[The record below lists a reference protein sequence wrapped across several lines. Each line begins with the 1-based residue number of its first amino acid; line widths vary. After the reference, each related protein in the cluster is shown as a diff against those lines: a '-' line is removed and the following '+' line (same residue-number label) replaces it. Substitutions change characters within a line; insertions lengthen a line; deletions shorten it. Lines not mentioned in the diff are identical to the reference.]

1 MVTMKPRGAVTRPV
15 YEVGND
21 IMKAIIVGCGRVGA
35 TLSRMLAESGADVT
49 IIDLTSDSFRR
60 LGPKFRGTRL
70 VGTGTDISVLKRAG
84 IESSDV
90 FVSVTD
96 GDNRNLMA
104 TQIAKT
110 VFNVPLVMTRVYDPA
125 RAAAYRE
132 MGIHTLCTTSIAANL
147 MFDLAGGKAVE
158 DMIDSLQTVRSGQNT
173 VEKAA

>member
-1 MVTMKPRGAVTRPV
+1 
-15 YEVGND
+15 
-21 IMKAIIVGCGRVGA
+21 MKAIIVGCGRVGA
-35 TLSRMLAESGADVT
+35 TLARMFAESGAEVT

-60 LGPKFRGTRL
+60 LGTKFRGTRL

-84 IESSDV
+84 IEGSDV
-90 FVSVTD
+90 FVAVTD

-110 VFNVPLVMTRVYDPA
+110 VFDIPLVMTRVYDPA

-147 MFDLAGGKAVE
+147 MFDLAGGKPVE
-158 DMIDSLQTVRSGQNT
+158 NLISELQTVRTGQKT
-173 VEKAA
+173 AEPAA

>member
-1 MVTMKPRGAVTRPV
+1 
-15 YEVGND
+15 
-21 IMKAIIVGCGRVGA
+21 MKAIIVGCGRVGA
-35 TLSRMLAESGADVT
+35 TLAKMFAESGAEVT

-60 LGPKFRGTRL
+60 LGTKFRGTRL

-84 IESSDV
+84 IEGADV
-90 FVSVTD
+90 FVAVTD

-110 VFNVPLVMTRVYDPA
+110 VFDIPLVMTRVYDPA

-147 MFDLAGGKAVE
+147 MFDLAGGVAVE
-158 DMIDSLQTVRSGQNT
+158 GMIDKLQIVRTGQKLA
-173 VEKAA
+173 EPAA

>member
-1 MVTMKPRGAVTRPV
+1 
-15 YEVGND
+15 
-21 IMKAIIVGCGRVGA
+21 MKAIIVGCGRVGA
-35 TLSRMLAESGADVT
+35 TLAKMFAESGAEVT

-60 LGPKFRGTRL
+60 LGTKFRGTRL

-84 IESSDV
+84 IEGADV
-90 FVSVTD
+90 FVAVTD

-110 VFNVPLVMTRVYDPA
+110 VFDIPLVMTRVYDPA

-147 MFDLAGGKAVE
+147 MFDLAGGVAVE
-158 DMIDSLQTVRSGQNT
+158 GMIDKLQTVRTGQKP
-173 VEKAA
+173 VEPAA

>member
-1 MVTMKPRGAVTRPV
+1 
-15 YEVGND
+15 
-21 IMKAIIVGCGRVGA
+21 MKAIIVGCGRVGA
-35 TLSRMLAESGADVT
+35 TLARMFAESGAEVT
-49 IIDLTSDSFRR
+49 IIDLTSDAFRR
-60 LGPKFRGTRL
+60 LGTKFRGTRL

-84 IESSDV
+84 IEGSDV
-90 FVSVTD
+90 FVAVTD

-110 VFNVPLVMTRVYDPA
+110 VFDIPLVMTRVYDPA

-158 DMIDSLQTVRSGQNT
+158 NLISELQIVRTGQKPA
-173 VEKAA
+173 EPAA

>member
-1 MVTMKPRGAVTRPV
+1 
-15 YEVGND
+15 
-21 IMKAIIVGCGRVGA
+21 MKAIIVGCGRVGA
-35 TLSRMLAESGADVT
+35 TLAKMFAESGAEVT

-60 LGPKFRGTRL
+60 LGTKFRGTRL

-84 IESSDV
+84 IEGADV
-90 FVSVTD
+90 FVAVTD

-110 VFNVPLVMTRVYDPA
+110 VFDIPLVMTRVYDPA

-147 MFDLAGGKAVE
+147 MFDLAGGVAVE
-158 DMIDSLQTVRSGQNT
+158 GMIDKLQTVRTGQKLA
-173 VEKAA
+173 EPAA

>member
-1 MVTMKPRGAVTRPV
+1 
-15 YEVGND
+15 
-21 IMKAIIVGCGRVGA
+21 MKAIIVGCGRVGA
-35 TLSRMLAESGADVT
+35 TLARMFAESGAEVT
-49 IIDLTSDSFRR
+49 IIDLTSDAFRR
-60 LGPKFRGTRL
+60 LGTKFRGTRL

-84 IESSDV
+84 IEGADV
-90 FVSVTD
+90 FVAVTD

-110 VFNVPLVMTRVYDPA
+110 VFDIPLVMTRVYDPA

-158 DMIDSLQTVRSGQNT
+158 NLISELQTVRSGQKP
-173 VEKAA
+173 VEPTATGA